1 MHAKDSHKP
10 STGEQHRN
18 PLPLSVAPQPTGAGP
33 ELGGGGMSPERVL
46 SLQRSVGNAA
56 ASRLIEQSRHQ
67 HGAGCGHQHGGPAV
81 TAPVQRALWTFNGT
95 TRTRTPEGARS
106 SGQWH
111 LKDDPRQVSEPT
123 EAGGVAAR
131 LANTDPRHGDEYD
144 DVTHQVYSSGNARI
158 SRIGTVDKPD
168 QREGAVRLALVDAK
182 RKMHRTITALT
193 QAAGRPQGQLL
204 AALQRSFPVFQQAQ
218 GQIDMQDCMAHIVR
232 ILVRVVDGL
241 ESPAGARIA
250 IVGVPGLLDLN
261 AQSAVTAGAN
271 GWVNPSKTDFRMR
284 LDPGY
289 LQEDKIIEPFERSG
303 PIHLREGGQEVWTII
318 HEATHR
324 FAGTL
329 DYQYTPYEGEKSRDA
344 FSAEMAA
351 RGITANAGPG
361 AQFDDNRV
369 QLPADR
375 YTGQDEADL
384 QLKQYNWYALGQRAF
399 MNADSYAQL
408 VEMFTKAP

>member
-1 MHAKDSHKP
+1 MHAKDPRKP
-10 STGEQHRN
+10 STAEQQRT
-18 PLPLSVAPQPTGAGP
+18 PQPQGVVAPTTGAAAN
-33 ELGGGGMSPERVL
+33 LGGMSPGSVID
-46 SLQRSVGNAA
+46 LQRSAGNAA
-56 ASRLIEQSRHQ
+56 VSRLIEQSRHQ
-67 HGAGCGHQHGGPAV
+67 HGAGCGRQHGEPAV

-95 TRTRTPEGARS
+95 TRTRTPEGGRS
-106 SGQWH
+106 TGQWH
-111 LKDDPRQVSEPT
+111 LKDNPRQVSEPT

-131 LANTDPRHGDEYD
+131 LAHTDPRHGDEYD
-144 DVTHQVYSSGNARI
+144 DVTHQVYSSGNAQI
-158 SRIGTVDKPD
+158 TKVGTVDKPD
-168 QREGAVRLALVDAK
+168 QREGIVRLALVDAK
-182 RKMHRTITALT
+182 RRMHQTIAALT
-193 QAAGRPQGQLL
+193 SAAGHPQGRLL

-218 GQIDMQDCMAHIVR
+218 GQIDMQDCMAHIAQ

-241 ESPAGARIA
+241 ESPTGARIA
-250 IVGVPGLLDLN
+250 IVGVPGLLDIS

-271 GWVNPSKTDFRMR
+271 GWVNPSTTDLAMR
-284 LDPGY
+284 LKPGY
-289 LQEDKIIEPFERSG
+289 MQEDKVIDPFERSG
-303 PIHLREGGQEVWTII
+303 PIHLREGGQEAWTII

-344 FSAEMAA
+344 VAAEMAA
-351 RGITANAGPG
+351 LGIAPTAGPG
-361 AQFDDNRV
+361 ARFDDNRV

-384 QLKQYNWYALGQRAF
+384 QLKQYNWYALGKRAF